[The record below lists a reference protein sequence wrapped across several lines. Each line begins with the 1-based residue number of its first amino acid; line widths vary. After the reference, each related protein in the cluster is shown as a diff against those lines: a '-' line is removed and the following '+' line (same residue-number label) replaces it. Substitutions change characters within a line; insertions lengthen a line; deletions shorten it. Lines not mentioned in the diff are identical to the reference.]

1 MTGADAQPAP
11 VSRLAILD
19 GPSAQLPA
27 ALVSTEAKRHR

>member
-11 VSRLAILD
+11 VSRLAIPY

-27 ALVSTEAKRHR
+27 ALVWCG